1 MLSAGELLPFSR
13 DTDRTGVL
21 YAFLAYG
28 TWGLFPIYWKWFGSI
43 PAPEILSHRIIWSG
57 VLLVIILTI
66 RQRFWELWKFVV
78 VPRHWLPLLGT
89 ATLLAGNW
97 GLYIYGV
104 NSDRVIETSLG
115 YFINPLVNVLLGVMI
130 LREKL
135 NGGQWL
141 AVLFA
146 AMGVGY
152 SVFSVGQVPWI
163 ALSLAGSFGLYGL
176 FRKMIKVEPVVGLAV
191 EACLLM
197 PAAIAYL
204 LYLSTQNTNHFGQ
217 SSIVT
222 LLFMGC
228 GLVTSFPLFCFTTA
242 AQQLK
247 LSTLGFFQYLAPSIQ
262 LLLGI
267 WLYHEPFTVT
277 HGVTFGFIWI
287 ALATYSSTAWF
298 RARQNPKTSS

>member
-1 MLSAGELLPFSR
+1 LQSSPNS
-13 DTDRTGVL
+13 DRRGVL

-28 TWGLFPIYWKWFGSI
+28 TWGLFPMYWKWFGSI

-57 VLLVIILTI
+57 VLLVLILTI
-66 RQRFWELWKFVV
+66 RQRFWELWTFVAV
-78 VPRHWLPLLGT
+78 TRHWLPLLGT

-115 YFINPLVNVLLGVMI
+115 YFINPLVNVLLGVII

-146 AMGVGY
+146 TVGVGY

-163 ALSLAGSFGLYGL
+163 ALSLAVSFGLYGL
-176 FRKMIKVEPVVGLAV
+176 FRKMITVQPVVGLAV

-197 PAAIAYL
+197 PVAIAYL
-204 LYLSTQNTNHFGQ
+204 IYLSTQDTNHFGQ
-217 SSIVT
+217 GSLVT
-222 LLFMGC
+222 LLFIGC
-228 GLVTSFPLFCFTTA
+228 GIVTSFPLFCFTTA
-242 AQQLK
+242 AQHLR
-247 LSTLGFFQYLAPSIQ
+247 LSTLGFFQYLAPSLQ
-262 LLLGI
+262 LLLGV
-267 WLYHEPFTVT
+267 WLYREPFTAN
-277 HGVTFGFIWI
+277 HGVTFGLIWL
-287 ALATYSSTAWF
+287 ALAVYSTTSWLKTRHLDTA
-298 RARQNPKTSS
+298 ANPKI